1 MKNVVSNEQ
10 KELEHMLKD
19 RLAQSIKAQ
28 GEKTVAQNLV
38 STSGIT
44 ADQFQ
49 RLMNEI
55 NGLKQKVND
64 IERYMKNLKNQQPGT
79 RKWV

>member
-1 MKNVVSNEQ
+1 MASNEQ

-55 NGLKQKVND
+55 TGLKQKVNE
-64 IERYMKNLKNQQPGT
+64 IERNMKNLKSLQPGT

>member
-1 MKNVVSNEQ
+1 MVSNEQ

>member
-1 MKNVVSNEQ
+1 MASNEQ

-44 ADQFQ
+44 TDQFQ

-55 NGLKQKVND
+55 NSLKQKVNE
-64 IERYMKNLKNQQPGT
+64 IERNMKNLKSLQPGT

>member
-1 MKNVVSNEQ
+1 MNDVASNEQ

-55 NGLKQKVND
+55 TGLKQKVNE
-64 IERYMKNLKNQQPGT
+64 IERNMKNLKSLQPGT